1 MMVIGKK
8 KREKNQV
15 ESLNKKIKKIKQQLG
30 RYKVG
35 NIIKKKKG
43 GATKRK

>member
-8 KREKNQV
+8 RKEKAIKV

-35 NIIKKKKG
+35 NITKKKKG
-43 GATKRK
+43 GLTRK